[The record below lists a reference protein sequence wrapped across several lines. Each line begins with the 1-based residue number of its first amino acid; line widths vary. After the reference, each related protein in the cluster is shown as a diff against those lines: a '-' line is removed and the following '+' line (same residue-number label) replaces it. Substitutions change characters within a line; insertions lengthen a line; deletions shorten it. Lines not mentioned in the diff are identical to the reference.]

1 MTNRPQITRIHT
13 AQAQGRVK
21 AQVSS
26 VQSVLIRGP
35 LEEGRSLSHHLELGG
50 ELARLRD
57 RDVLILGSGNIVHN
71 LLRLQGKT
79 MISL

>member
-1 MTNRPQITRIHT
+1 
-13 AQAQGRVK
+13 
-21 AQVSS
+21 
-26 VQSVLIRGP
+26 VLIRGP